1 LAYLL
6 NAIITKRIISKR
18 RFAMKKRIFLMIGIM
33 VILSVFVIADKSMA
47 LTYQDLKD
55 LQTYQIDDKL
65 FYNFFYSSSASGG
78 ASAIDADGV
87 TVNPINTPL
96 NPGFAFNAA
105 WIAGAGQ
112 TVDSFISFSVKVLPG
127 GGPIADVS
135 AGMVGVGVKPNG
147 VASVAENIYM
157 GEAIDGTKLIGT
169 IYLFYDGGI
178 QTFDKLDIDP
188 TLGPIT
194 VAKDIAVAGNAGSAS
209 ISYVTNQF
217 SEIPVPEPTALLLLG
232 CGLVGLVAVR
242 KKFKK

>member
-6 NAIITKRIISKR
+6 NAIISKRIISKR

-96 NPGFAFNAA
+96 NPGFAFNAG